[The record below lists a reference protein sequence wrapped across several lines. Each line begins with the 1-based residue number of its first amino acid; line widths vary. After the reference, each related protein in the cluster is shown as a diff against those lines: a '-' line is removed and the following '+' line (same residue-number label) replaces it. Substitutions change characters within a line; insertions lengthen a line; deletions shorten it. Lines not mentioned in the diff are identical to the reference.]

1 MYSKALVN
9 PCLAMLYRP
18 FGDLSRVWP
27 YYVGPLVNIA
37 CLAMLCRPFGD
48 LSRVW
53 LYYVGPLVILAV
65 FVYVM

>member
-1 MYSKALVN
+1 
-9 PCLAMLYRP
+9 MLCRP
-18 FGDLSRVWP
+18 FGDLSHVWLC
-27 YYVGPLVNIA
+27 YVGPLMTLA
-37 CLAMLCRPFGD
+37 CLTMLCRPFGD

>member
-18 FGDLSRVWP
+18 FGDLSRVWL
-27 YYVGPLVNIA
+27 YYVGPLVILA
-37 CLAMLCRPFGD
+37 CLSMLCRTFGD

-53 LYYVGPLVILAV
+53 LYYVGPLVILAL
-65 FVYVM
+65 FGYVM